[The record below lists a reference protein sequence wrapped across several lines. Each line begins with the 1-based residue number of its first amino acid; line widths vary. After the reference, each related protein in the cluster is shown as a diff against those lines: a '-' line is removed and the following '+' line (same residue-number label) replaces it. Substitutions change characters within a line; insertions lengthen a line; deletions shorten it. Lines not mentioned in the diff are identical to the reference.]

1 MLMLT
6 YIDKEYKT
14 PENQSCEGISISW
27 ILDGRAFVVRSK
39 EEFVK
44 HLLPMFFRQ
53 AKFPSFTRKLYRWGF
68 RQVSVA
74 QERSSNSR
82 REMIFGHE
90 FFQRDNKALMARMR
104 SVTAA
109 GTRRAVA
116 SMSVKQHQVS
126 QGAEKLAIEPRNP
139 QSIKAVSDTTRTIL
153 PNASPAPAAP
163 PSSAY
168 TLNTGAMLAAP
179 SRRQDAMGRTMD
191 TSTLAGAL
199 ALSHHQKAL
208 FLSNGA
214 AGVSRNS
221 SGHKDVPSGRAST
234 AGTHAPGMA
243 PPTKPYPQF
252 PQLSTFSL
260 ATPASIAAAQERIR
274 NHQEGSAESAPEGD
288 PNAYMRAAVDMLLRY
303 AS

>member
-6 YIDKEYKT
+6 YVDKEYKT
-14 PENQSCEGISISW
+14 KGNEACEGISISW
-27 ILDGRAFVVRSK
+27 ILDGRAFIIRSK

-74 QERSSNSR
+74 QERSGTSR

-90 FFQRDNKALMARMR
+90 FFQRDNKSLMARMR

-116 SMSVKQHQVS
+116 AMSLKDQQQVAAL
-126 QGAEKLAIEPRNP
+126 GNEKLAIEPNNP
-139 QSIKAVSDTTRTIL
+139 QGIVGKPLAVQ
-153 PNASPAPAAP
+153 PCAAPAPTYP
-163 PSSAY
+163 PLKVALGVASQQDGAQSTHPTPHTSDMP
-168 TLNTGAMLAAP
+168 TLSN
-179 SRRQDAMGRTMD
+179 
-191 TSTLAGAL
+191 AL
-199 ALSHHQKAL
+199 ALSHQQKAL
-208 FLSNGA
+208 FFSQHTSPETTTNLMGKEPSTSSEGA
-214 AGVSRNS
+214 PTN
-221 SGHKDVPSGRAST
+221 T
-234 AGTHAPGMA
+234 A
-243 PPTKPYPQF
+243 PPTMPYPQF
-252 PQLSTFSL
+252 PQLSTFAL
-260 ATPASIAAAQERIR
+260 PPTPANIAAAQERIR
-274 NHQEGSAESAPEGD
+274 NRQDGMPPESAPGGD

>member
-6 YIDKEYKT
+6 YVDKEYKT
-14 PENQSCEGISISW
+14 PENEACEGISISW
-27 ILDGRAFVVRSK
+27 ILDGRAFIVRSK

-74 QERSSNSR
+74 QERSSNNR

-116 SMSVKQHQVS
+116 SMSVKHQVS
-126 QGAEKLAIEPRNP
+126 QSAEKLVIEPRNP
-139 QSIKAVSDTTRTIL
+139 QSNNKPMSDTTRTIL
-153 PNASPAPAAP
+153 PNAAPAPP
-163 PSSAY
+163 PVTY
-168 TLNTGAMLAAP
+168 TLGKGAMLGAA
-179 SRRQDAMGRTMD
+179 SHQDAMGRTMD
-191 TSTLAGAL
+191 TSTLSGAL
-199 ALSHHQKAL
+199 ALSHQQKAL
-208 FLSNGA
+208 FLNHGA
-214 AGVSRNS
+214 TGANRNS
-221 SGHKDVPSGRAST
+221 IVQKDGANGG
-234 AGTHAPGMA
+234 AGTRTTDMA
-243 PPTKPYPQF
+243 PPARPYPQF

-260 ATPASIAAAQERIR
+260 ATPATIAAAQERIR
-274 NHQEGSAESAPEGD
+274 NHQEGAVESAPGGD